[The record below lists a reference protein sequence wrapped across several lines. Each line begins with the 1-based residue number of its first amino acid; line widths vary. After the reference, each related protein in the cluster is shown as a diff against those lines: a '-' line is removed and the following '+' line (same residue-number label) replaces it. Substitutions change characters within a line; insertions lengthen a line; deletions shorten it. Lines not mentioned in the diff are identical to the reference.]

1 MKILVL
7 ASTLDLKYGLGCTP
21 SWWQLLK
28 GFQETGNEVI
38 AIPYLGDPVQS
49 LWWRT
54 YENPCSWQSKLFNLV
69 SNSGSDGFNGKA
81 GLSSAVSKFLVKNH
95 VRPRWKRHLDYV
107 LSQEKD
113 VDFVFMMNM
122 PVNHFTGL
130 PSHIRDEYGV
140 KVAYYDGD
148 MPTIL
153 PQHALAREF
162 KFSYYQG
169 ADLSEYDVFFSNSKG
184 AIPDIKRMG
193 ADDVRP
199 LYWAA
204 DPELCQPLEIA
215 KDYDVSFY
223 GHGSQLR
230 EDWIA
235 KLIAEPSQRNPEIR
249 FVVGGR
255 DFQVPLGRAEFVGPV
270 PYSEFG
276 RFVSR
281 SRINLNVT
289 RSSHTTVYA
298 SATSR
303 PFELAAFGACIVSQ
317 PYEGIQ
323 EWFDIGREL
332 LVADSVEQA
341 EEVYGQLLGDKDAAD
356 EFGRRARERVLKEH
370 TFQHRARE
378 VVAAVRANGQSRD
391 VR

>member
-1 MKILVL
+1 MKILAL

-54 YENPCSWQSKLFNLV
+54 YENPCSWQSKLFNALSRV
-69 SNSGSDGFNGKA
+69 RSDHLNGKVGPSA
-81 GLSSAVSKFLVKNH
+81 AVSKFLVKNH
-95 VRPRWKRHLDYV
+95 IRPRWKRHLDYV
-107 LSQEKD
+107 LSKEKD
-113 VDFVFMMNM
+113 VDFVFMMNI

-130 PSHIRDEYGV
+130 PSHMRDEYGV
-140 KVAYYDGD
+140 KVAYYEGD

-162 KFSYYQG
+162 KFSYYVD

-184 AIPDIKRMG
+184 AIPAIKNMG
-193 ADDVRP
+193 GRDVRP

-204 DPELCQPLEIA
+204 DPDLCKPLEAA
-215 KDYDVSFY
+215 KEYDVSFY

-230 EDWIA
+230 EEWLA
-235 KLIAEPSQRNPEIR
+235 KLIAEPSQRNPEIH

-255 DFQVPLGRAEFVGPV
+255 DLRVPLGKAEFVGPV

-281 SRINLNVT
+281 SRISLNIT
-289 RSSHTTVYA
+289 RSSHATVYA

-303 PFELAAFGACIVSQ
+303 PFELAAFGACMVSQ

-323 EWFDIGREL
+323 EWFEVGKEL
-332 LVADSVEQA
+332 LVVGSANEAS
-341 EEVYGQLLGDKDAAD
+341 EVYGTLLADREAAN
-356 EFGRRARERVLKEH
+356 ELGRRARRRILTEH
-370 TFQHRARE
+370 TFHHRAKE
-378 VVAAVRANGQSRD
+378 VVAALRSAP
-391 VR
+391 

>member
-1 MKILVL
+1 MKILALV
-7 ASTLDLKYGLGCTP
+7 STLDLKYGLGCTP
-21 SWWQLLK
+21 SWLQLLK

-38 AIPYLGDPVQS
+38 AIPYLGEPVQS

-54 YENPCSWQSKLFNLV
+54 YENPCSWQSRLFNATSKSRLH
-69 SNSGSDGFNGKA
+69 GLNGKA
-81 GLSSAVSKFLVKNH
+81 GASATLSNFLVKNH
-95 VRPRWKRHLDYV
+95 IRPRWKRHLDHV
-107 LSQEKD
+107 LSKEKD
-113 VDFVFMMNM
+113 VDLVFMMNM

-130 PSHIRDEYGV
+130 PSHMKEEYGV

-184 AIPDIKRMG
+184 AIPDIKKMG
-193 ADDVRP
+193 AKEVHP
-199 LYWAA
+199 LYYAA
-204 DPELCQPLEIA
+204 DPELCRPLEVA

-230 EDWIA
+230 EEWLT
-235 KLIAEPSQRNPEIR
+235 KLIAEPSQRERETR

-255 DFQVPLGRAEFVGPV
+255 DFQVSLGRAEFVGPV

-281 SRINLNVT
+281 SRINLNIT
-289 RSSHTTVYA
+289 RTSHTTVYA
-298 SATSR
+298 SATAR

-317 PYEGIQ
+317 PYEGMQ
-323 EWFDIGREL
+323 EWFSVGQEL
-332 LVADSVEQA
+332 LVAGSA
-341 EEVYGQLLGDKDAAD
+341 EEAQEVYEELLRDTETAR
-356 EFGRRARERVLKEH
+356 ELGRRARARVLKEH
-370 TFQHRARE
+370 TFHHRARE
-378 VVAAVRANGQSRD
+378 VVAAVGAGG
-391 VR
+391 

>member
-38 AIPYLGDPVQS
+38 AIPYLGDPVES

-54 YENPCSWQSKLFNLV
+54 YENPCAWQSKMFNVV
-69 SNSGSDGFNGKA
+69 SKWEGYRVKGKA
-81 GLSSAVSKFLVKNH
+81 GVSAAASNVLVRNYI
-95 VRPRWKRHLDYV
+95 RPRWKRHLDFV
-107 LSQEKD
+107 LSKERD
-113 VDFVFMMNM
+113 VDLVFMMNI
-122 PVNHFTGL
+122 PVNHFAGI
-130 PSHIRDEYGV
+130 PSHIRKEYGV

-153 PQHALAREF
+153 PHHALAREF
-162 KFSYYQG
+162 KFNYYEG

-184 AIPDIKRMG
+184 AIPDIEKMG
-193 ADDVRP
+193 ARDVRP

-204 DPELCQPLEIA
+204 DPELCQPLEVA
-215 KDYDVSFY
+215 KEYDVSFY

-230 EDWIA
+230 EEWLK
-235 KLIAEPSQRNPEIR
+235 KLITEPSQQNPRIR
-249 FVVGGR
+249 FIVGGR
-255 DFQVPLGRAEFVGPV
+255 DFQVPLGRAELIGPV

-281 SRINLNVT
+281 SKISLNIT
-289 RSSHTTVYA
+289 RSSHTSVYA

-317 PYEGIQ
+317 PYEGIE
-323 EWFDIGREL
+323 EWFDVGREL
-332 LVADSVEQA
+332 IVARNG
-341 EEVYGQLLGDKDAAD
+341 EEVGGVYAELLGDPENAQAL
-356 EFGRRARERVLKEH
+356 GRRARERILKEH
-370 TFQHRARE
+370 TFHHRARE
-378 VVAAVRANGQSRD
+378 VMAAIGQAG
-391 VR
+391 

>member
-1 MKILVL
+1 MKILAL

-38 AIPYLGDPVQS
+38 AIPYLGDPVKS

-54 YENPCSWQSKLFNLV
+54 YENPCSWQSQLFNAV
-69 SNSGSDGFNGKA
+69 SRPGSDGLSGKA
-81 GLSSAVSKFLVKNH
+81 GPSAVLSKFLVKNYI
-95 VRPRWKRHLDYV
+95 RPRWKKHLDCI
-107 LSQEKD
+107 LSKEKD

-130 PSHIRDEYGV
+130 PTHMRDEYGV
-140 KVAYYDGD
+140 KVVYYDGD

-153 PQHALAREF
+153 PQNALAREF

-193 ADDVRP
+193 ARDVRT
-199 LYWAA
+199 LYYAA
-204 DPELCQPLEIA
+204 DPGLCQPLEVD

-230 EDWIA
+230 EEWLA
-235 KLIAEPSQRNPEIR
+235 KLIAEPSQRSREIR

-276 RFVSR
+276 RFVCR
-281 SRINLNVT
+281 SRINLNIT
-289 RSSHTTVYA
+289 RSSHTSVYA
-298 SATSR
+298 SATAR
-303 PFELAAFGACIVSQ
+303 PFELAAFGACIVTQ

-323 EWFDIGREL
+323 EWFNVGQEL
-332 LVADSVEQA
+332 LVARSADEA
-341 EEVYGQLLGDKDAAD
+341 GEVYAQLLGDAETAEK
-356 EFGRRARERVLKEH
+356 FGRRARERVLKEH
-370 TFQHRARE
+370 TFYHRARE
-378 VVAAVRANGQSRD
+378 VVAAVRAGG
-391 VR
+391 

>member
-1 MKILVL
+1 MKILAL

-28 GFQETGNEVI
+28 GFQETSNEVI
-38 AIPYLGDPVQS
+38 AIPYLGDPVES

-54 YENPCSWQSKLFNLV
+54 YENPCSWQSKLFNAV
-69 SNSGSDGFNGKA
+69 SKSGSDGLNGKA
-81 GLSSAVSKFLVKNH
+81 GASAAISNVLVKNYI
-95 VRPRWKRHLDYV
+95 RPRWKRHLDYV
-107 LSQEKD
+107 LSREKD
-113 VDFVFMMNM
+113 VDLVFMMNM

-130 PSHIRDEYGV
+130 PSHMKDEYGV

-153 PQHALAREF
+153 PHHALAREF
-162 KFSYYQG
+162 KFNYYRG
-169 ADLSEYDVFFSNSKG
+169 ADLSEYDAFFSNSKG
-184 AIPDIKRMG
+184 AIPDIKKMG
-193 ADDVRP
+193 AKEVHP
-199 LYWAA
+199 LYYAA
-204 DPELCQPLEIA
+204 DPELCQPLEVD

-230 EDWIA
+230 EEWLA
-235 KLIAEPSQRNPEIR
+235 KLITEPSQHKSEIR

-281 SRINLNVT
+281 SRVNLNIT

-298 SATSR
+298 SATAR
-303 PFELAAFGACIVSQ
+303 PFELAAFGACVVSQ

-323 EWFDIGREL
+323 EWFNIGREL
-332 LVADSVEQA
+332 LVARSATEA
-341 EEVYGQLLGDKDAAD
+341 EEVYQQLLDDREAA
-356 EFGRRARERVLKEH
+356 EELGRRARERILKDH
-370 TFQHRARE
+370 TFHHRARE
-378 VVAAVRANGQSRD
+378 VVAAVRTGG
-391 VR
+391 

>member
-1 MKILVL
+1 MKILAL

-28 GFQETGNEVI
+28 GFHETGNEVI
-38 AIPYLGDPVQS
+38 AIPYLGDPVES

-54 YENPCSWQSKLFNLV
+54 YGNPCSWQSRLFNVV
-69 SNSGSDGFNGKA
+69 SKWEAYRVKGKA
-81 GLSSAVSKFLVKNH
+81 GVSATASKFLVSAYI
-95 VRPRWKRHLDYV
+95 RPRWRKHLDYV
-107 LSQEKD
+107 LSKEKD

-130 PSHIRDEYGV
+130 PSHVRDEYGV

-153 PQHALAREF
+153 PHHALAREF
-162 KFSYYQG
+162 KFSYYEG
-169 ADLSEYDVFFSNSKG
+169 ADLSEYDVFFSNSMG
-184 AIPDIKRMG
+184 AIPDIRTMG
-193 ADDVRP
+193 AKDVRP

-204 DPELCQPLEIA
+204 DPELCQPLEVV

-230 EDWIA
+230 EEWLA
-235 KLIAEPSQRNPEIR
+235 KLISEPSQRNADIR

-255 DFQVPLGRAEFVGPV
+255 DFDFPLGRAELVGPV

-281 SRINLNVT
+281 SKVNLNIT

-303 PFELAAFGACIVSQ
+303 PFELAAFGACMVSQ
-317 PYEGIQ
+317 PYDGIQ
-323 EWFDIGREL
+323 EWFEIGKEL
-332 LVADSVEQA
+332 LIARSTGEA
-341 EEVYGQLLGDKDAAD
+341 EELYRSLLDDRETAA
-356 EFGRRARERVLKEH
+356 ELGRRARERILKEH
-370 TFQHRARE
+370 TFHHRAQE
-378 VVAAVRANGQSRD
+378 VVMAVQS
-391 VR
+391 VG

>member
-1 MKILVL
+1 MKILAL

-38 AIPYLGDPVQS
+38 AIPYLGDPVES

-54 YENPCSWQSKLFNLV
+54 YRNPCSWQSRLFNAV
-69 SNSGSDGFNGKA
+69 SKWEAYRVRGKT
-81 GLSSAVSKFLVKNH
+81 GVSSTASKFLVKSH
-95 VRPRWKRHLDYV
+95 IRPRWKRHLEYV
-107 LSQEKD
+107 LSKEKD
-113 VDFVFMMNM
+113 VDFIFMMNM

-130 PSHIRDEYGV
+130 PTHIRDEYGV

-153 PQHALAREF
+153 PEHALAREF
-162 KFSYYQG
+162 KFSYYEG
-169 ADLSEYDVFFSNSKG
+169 ADLSEYDLFFSNSKG
-184 AIPDIKRMG
+184 AIPEIKKMG
-193 ADDVRP
+193 AKDVRP

-204 DPELCQPLEIA
+204 DPDLCRPLEVE

-223 GHGSQLR
+223 GYGSQLR
-230 EDWIA
+230 EEWLA
-235 KLIAEPSQRNPEIR
+235 KLIAEPSQRNPEVH
-249 FVVGGR
+249 FVVGGS

-281 SRINLNVT
+281 SKINLNIT
-289 RSSHTTVYA
+289 RTSHTMVYA

-323 EWFDIGREL
+323 EWFNVGEEL
-332 LVADSVEQA
+332 LVARST
-341 EEVYGQLLGDKDAAD
+341 EEARELYRSLLDDRETAGG
-356 EFGRRARERVLKEH
+356 FGRRARDRIVRQH
-370 TFQHRARE
+370 TFRHRALE
-378 VVAAVRANGQSRD
+378 VIDAVAA
-391 VR
+391 

>member
-1 MKILVL
+1 MKILAL

-54 YENPCSWQSKLFNLV
+54 YENPCSWQSKLFNWA
-69 SNSGSDGFNGKA
+69 SRSRSDSVNGKA
-81 GLSSAVSKFLVKNH
+81 GLSATVSSFLVKNH
-95 VRPRWKRHLDYV
+95 IQPRWRRHLDYV
-107 LSQEKD
+107 LSKEKD
-113 VDFVFMMNM
+113 VDFVFMMSM
-122 PVNHFTGL
+122 PVNHFAGL
-130 PSHIRDEYGV
+130 PTHIRAEYGV
-140 KVAYYDGD
+140 KVAYYEGD
-148 MPTIL
+148 MPTAL

-169 ADLSEYDVFFSNSKG
+169 ADLSEYDLFFSNSKG
-184 AIPDIKRMG
+184 AIPDIKNLG
-193 ADDVRP
+193 AKDVRP

-204 DPELCQPLEIA
+204 DPDLCQPLRVP

-230 EDWIA
+230 EEWLA
-235 KLIAEPSQRNPEIR
+235 RLITNPSQRNPKTR
-249 FVVGGR
+249 FVVAGR
-255 DFQVPLGRAEFVGPV
+255 DFQVPLGRAEFVGPI

-281 SRINLNVT
+281 SRINLNIT
-289 RSSHTTVYA
+289 RSSHSTVYA

-323 EWFDIGREL
+323 EWFDVGKEL
-332 LVADSVEQA
+332 VIVRTA
-341 EEVYGQLLGDKDAAD
+341 EEAGELYQLLLDNREDAE
-356 EFGRRARERVLKEH
+356 EFGRRARQRILKDH
-370 TFQHRARE
+370 TFHHRARE
-378 VVAAVRANGQSRD
+378 VVTGVES
-391 VR
+391 VV

>member
-1 MKILVL
+1 MKILAL

-54 YENPCSWQSKLFNLV
+54 YQNPCAWQSKLFNAV
-69 SNSGSDGFNGKA
+69 SKSGSDRLNGKA
-81 GLSSAVSKFLVKNH
+81 GLSAAVSNFLVKNH
-95 VRPRWKRHLDYV
+95 IRPRWKRHLDYV
-107 LSQEKD
+107 LSKEKN

-122 PVNHFTGL
+122 PANHFTGL
-130 PSHIRDEYGV
+130 PSYIRDEYGV

-153 PQHALAREF
+153 PLHALAREF

-193 ADDVRP
+193 ANDVRP

-204 DPELCQPLEIA
+204 DPELCQPLDVS

-230 EDWIA
+230 EEWLA
-235 KLIAEPSQRNPEIR
+235 KLVEEPSQRNPEFR

-255 DFQVPLGRAEFVGPV
+255 DFQVPLGRAEFIGPV
-270 PYSEFG
+270 AYSEFG
-276 RFVSR
+276 RFVGR
-281 SRINLNVT
+281 SRINLNIT

-323 EWFDIGREL
+323 EWFKVGQEL
-332 LVADSVEQA
+332 LVVGSAGEA
-341 EEVYGQLLGDKDAAD
+341 EAVYGQLLGDTQTA
-356 EFGRRARERVLKEH
+356 EELGRRARERVLKEH
-370 TFQHRARE
+370 TFHHRARE
-378 VVAAVRANGQSRD
+378 VAAAVRMGGQSQDKR
-391 VR
+391 

>member
-1 MKILVL
+1 MKILAL

-54 YENPCSWQSKLFNLV
+54 YQNPCSWQSRLFNVV
-69 SNSGSDGFNGKA
+69 SKWEAYRVNGKT
-81 GLSSAVSKFLVKNH
+81 GVSGTASKILVNNY
-95 VRPRWKRHLDYV
+95 VRPRWKRHLDLV
-107 LSQEKD
+107 LSKEKD
-113 VDFVFMMNM
+113 VDFVFMMNV

-130 PSHIRDEYGV
+130 PHHIRDEYGV
-140 KVAYYDGD
+140 KVVYYDGD

-153 PQHALAREF
+153 PEYALAREF
-162 KFSYYQG
+162 KFNYYEG
-169 ADLSEYDVFFSNSKG
+169 ADLSEYDIFFSNSKG
-184 AIPDIKRMG
+184 AIPEIKKMG
-193 ADDVRP
+193 ARDVRP

-204 DPELCQPLEIA
+204 DPELCRPLEVA
-215 KDYDVSFY
+215 KDYDVAFY

-230 EDWIA
+230 EEWLAI
-235 KLIAEPSQRNPEIR
+235 LIAEPSQRNTAIR

-255 DFQVPLGRAEFVGPV
+255 DFQVPLGRAEQIGPI

-281 SRINLNVT
+281 SKVNLNIT
-289 RSSHTTVYA
+289 RSSHTAVYA

-323 EWFDIGREL
+323 EWFVVGKEIIIARTAQEAGQIYQFL
-332 LVADSVEQA
+332 LDDPE
-341 EEVYGQLLGDKDAAD
+341 AAG
-356 EFGRRARERVLKEH
+356 EFGCRARGRMMRDH
-370 TFQHRARE
+370 TFHHRARE
-378 VVAAVRANGQSRD
+378 VVQAVTATR
-391 VR
+391 

>member
-1 MKILVL
+1 MKILAL
-7 ASTLDLKYGLGCTP
+7 ASTLDLRYGLGCTP

-38 AIPYLGDPVQS
+38 AIPYLGDPVES

-54 YENPCSWQSKLFNLV
+54 YANPCSRQSKLFNAV
-69 SNSGSDGFNGKA
+69 SKWERYRVEGKA
-81 GLSSAVSKFLVKNH
+81 GFWAGASGFLVKNH
-95 VRPRWKRHLDYV
+95 IRPRWKRHLDVV
-107 LSQEKD
+107 LSQERD
-113 VDFVFMMNM
+113 VDFVFMMNI

-130 PSHIRDEYGV
+130 PTHIRKEYGV
-140 KVAYYDGD
+140 KVAYYEGD

-153 PQHALAREF
+153 PQHALVREF
-162 KFSYYQG
+162 KFNYYEG
-169 ADLSEYDVFFSNSKG
+169 ADLSEYDLFFSNSKG
-184 AIPDIKRMG
+184 AIPEIKAMG
-193 ADDVRP
+193 AKDVRP

-204 DPELCQPLEIA
+204 DPDLCQPLEVA

-230 EDWIA
+230 EEWLA
-235 KLIAEPSQRNPEIR
+235 KLIAEPSHRRPGIR

-255 DFQVPLGRAEFVGPV
+255 DFQVPLGTAELVGPV

-281 SRINLNVT
+281 SKINLNIT

-317 PYEGIQ
+317 PYEGMQ
-323 EWFDIGREL
+323 EWFDVGREL
-332 LVADSVEQA
+332 IVAQSTGEA
-341 EEVYGQLLGDKDAAD
+341 EEVYEQLLDDSELA
-356 EFGRRARERVLKEH
+356 ETLGRRARDRVVKEH

-378 VVAAVRANGQSRD
+378 VVSAIRMGG
-391 VR
+391 

>member
-1 MKILVL
+1 MKILAL

-28 GFQETGNEVI
+28 GFHETGNEVI
-38 AIPYLGDPVQS
+38 AIPYLGDPVES

-54 YENPCSWQSKLFNLV
+54 YENPCSWQSRLFNVV
-69 SNSGSDGFNGKA
+69 SKWEAYRVKGKV
-81 GLSSAVSKFLVKNH
+81 GVSAAASKFLVDAYI
-95 VRPRWKRHLDYV
+95 RPRWRRHLDYV
-107 LSQEKD
+107 LSKEKD
-113 VDFVFMMNM
+113 VDFVFMMNV

-130 PSHIRDEYGV
+130 ASHMKDEYGV
-140 KVAYYDGD
+140 KVAFYDGD

-153 PQHALAREF
+153 PHHALAREF
-162 KFSYYQG
+162 KFSYYEG

-184 AIPDIKRMG
+184 AIPDITRMG
-193 ADDVRP
+193 ARDVRP

-204 DPELCQPLEIA
+204 DPQLCQPVDIP

-230 EDWIA
+230 EEWLR
-235 KLIAEPSQRNPEIR
+235 KLIAQPSERNTGIR

-255 DFQVPLGRAEFVGPV
+255 DFQVPLGRAEFAGTI

-281 SRINLNVT
+281 SKISLNIT
-289 RSSHTTVYA
+289 RRSHTTVYA

-317 PYEGIQ
+317 PYKGIE
-323 EWFDIGREL
+323 EWFEVGKEL
-332 LVADSVEQA
+332 LVA
-341 EEVYGQLLGDKDAAD
+341 GNAD
-356 EFGRRARERVLKEH
+356 EAAELYASLLEDKEVASALGRRARDRILAEH
-370 TFQHRARE
+370 TFHHRAHE
-378 VVAAVRANGQSRD
+378 VVNAIRSK
-391 VR
+391 